1 MAVKWTEKQQ
11 QVIDSRNRNLLVS
24 AAAGSGKTAVLV
36 ERIIQM
42 ISGGDHPLD
51 IDQLLVMTFTNAAA
65 AEMRERIGA
74 AVEKKLKE
82 HPEDEHLW
90 LQAALIPQA
99 MITTIDSF
107 CLNIIRNHFNS
118 LDIDP
123 SFRIG
128 DEGELSLLRGDVM
141 GEMLEACYEE
151 GDEAFAGFVE
161 HFGRGKSDKGIE
173 DVILQAWQ
181 FSQSHPWPS
190 LWLKACRREL
200 DEENL
205 KEMEKSPWMRFL
217 FKDTAR
223 QMEELGGQLD
233 TALEV
238 CREENGPLAYEPML
252 MSDRAKIQAIGT
264 AACEGRYEQ
273 LYHRLLNM
281 SFDRLASIRSKEI
294 DGDKK
299 SFVTACRDRVKK
311 AVGKCREL
319 YGSQSPE
326 EVVESIR
333 GTRVVIQKLLEL
345 TERFD
350 NEYRAAKKE
359 RNVLDFNDLEHLA
372 LEVLLEKDP
381 DWEEGEDEGAARR
394 PSPVADE
401 LSRQY
406 EEILVDEY
414 QDSNYVQEALI
425 TSISRERYGHPNVFM
440 VGDVKQSIYRFRLAR
455 PELFMEKYESYA
467 SVDGQ
472 YQMIELQQNFR
483 SRESVLTSVNDV
495 FYQIMTKNLGGIT
508 YTRDTALYPGAVFKD
523 VGPDTVTGMD
533 WEKEGGALSAGTPTE
548 LLLVDTGSESLKQLD
563 EDALDYTARE
573 LEARMAARRIRELV
587 SGDKGL
593 MVWDK
598 EKEAYR
604 RARLGDIVILLRS
617 MTGWSEVFVNVL
629 MNEGIPASA
638 QTRTGYFNTVE
649 VETILSLLSVI
660 DNPMQDIPLAAV
672 MRSPIVGMSDEEM
685 AWMVAAFK
693 KNSKKGQDRGVY
705 GAWSMWMEAES
716 GTFHKVPGEAAASI
730 RKKLSHLSGL
740 LNGLRREAR
749 YLPIH
754 ELLYRVYRDSGYY
767 DYVSAMPAGET
778 RRGNLDML
786 VEKAAAYEATS
797 YKGLFHFV
805 RYIERLKKFDTDFGE
820 AATAGE
826 QDNTVRI
833 MSIHKSKGLEFPVVF
848 LSGMGKRFNKQDA
861 YGRILLDADLG
872 VAADYLDLDLRVKV
886 PTLKKQALKRRME
899 LETMGEEL
907 RVLYV
912 AMTRAKEKLIMTA
925 TDRSLE
931 AKLAKWQDSL
941 AVDGQ
946 IPYTI
951 LSSAGSCLDW
961 LLMAKPA
968 IPDDH
973 MQLQCIQVR
982 ELVGEEVGRQIVRQ
996 MTREDLLAVDRNQ
1009 VYDREFGE
1017 RLEAAVNY
1025 RYPHMDDTGLYAMVS
1040 VSELKKQSQ
1049 IGRSE
1054 DTIGTGNV
1062 ETEGVGLE
1070 YLGKLAGGAGQEYPV
1085 QPAGGTG
1092 QEYLGQ
1098 PAGGTGQEYLK
1109 QPAGDAGPEQLKQP
1123 DALTQ
1128 PQKRP
1133 GPEVRAVPDSGRIQ
1147 PGTPSRGALRG
1158 TAYHAALE
1166 HISFHDI
1173 KSLEETEAA
1182 LETLVEQGYLNQE
1195 TRGFIRAGDIWA
1207 FLESPLGRR
1216 MAQAQAEG
1224 RIHKEQQFII
1234 GIPARDMGRGDSDE
1248 LVLIQGIIDAY
1259 LEEPDGLVLI
1269 DYKTDHVPKENR
1281 EQGAAM
1287 LAARYRVQLDYYER
1301 ALTQLTGKKVKERV
1315 IYSLALQQ
1323 GIEVQ

>member
-273 LYHRLLNM
+273 LYQRLLNM

-319 YGSQSPE
+319 YGSQSPD

-467 SVDGQ
+467 SAGGQ

-483 SRESVLTSVNDV
+483 SRESVLTSVNGV

-587 SGDKGL
+587 SGDEGL

-705 GAWSMWMEAES
+705 GAWSMWMEAEA

-730 RKKLSHLSGL
+730 WKKLSHLSGL

-872 VAADYLDLDLRVKV
+872 VAADYLDLDLRVKA

-941 AVDGQ
+941 AMDGQ

-1070 YLGKLAGGAGQEYPV
+1070 YLGKLAGGAGQEYP
-1085 QPAGGTG
+1085 
-1092 QEYLGQ
+1092 GQ
-1098 PAGGTGQEYLK
+1098 PAGGTGQEHLEQPAGGTGQEHLK
-1109 QPAGDAGPEQLKQP
+1109 QPAGDAWSEQLKQP
-1123 DALTQ
+1123 DAPTQ

-1133 GPEVRAVPDSGRIQ
+1133 GPEVPAVPDSGRIQ

-1323 GIEVQ
+1323 GIEV

>member
-273 LYHRLLNM
+273 LYQRLLNM

-319 YGSQSPE
+319 YGSQSPD

-381 DWEEGEDEGAARR
+381 DWEEGEDDGAARR

-872 VAADYLDLDLRVKV
+872 VAADYLDLDLRVKA

-931 AKLAKWQDSL
+931 AKLSKWQDSL

-1017 RLEAAVNY
+1017 RLEATVNY

-1062 ETEGVGLE
+1062 EMEGVGLE
-1070 YLGKLAGGAGQEYPV
+1070 YLGKLAGGAGQEYPG

-1092 QEYLGQ
+1092 QEHLEQ

-1109 QPAGDAGPEQLKQP
+1109 QPAGGTGPEQLKQP

-1166 HISFHDI
+1166 HISFQDI

-1323 GIEVQ
+1323 GIEV

>member
-141 GEMLEACYEE
+141 GGMLEACYEE

-217 FKDTAR
+217 FQDTAR

-273 LYHRLLNM
+273 LYQRLLNM

-872 VAADYLDLDLRVKV
+872 VAADYLDLDLRVKA

-1070 YLGKLAGGAGQEYPV
+1070 YLGKLAGGTGQEYPG

-1092 QEYLGQ
+1092 QEYLEQ

-1109 QPAGDAGPEQLKQP
+1109 QPAGDAWPEQLKQP
-1123 DALTQ
+1123 DAPTQ

-1133 GPEVRAVPDSGRIQ
+1133 APEVRAVPDSGRIQ

-1166 HISFHDI
+1166 HISFQDI

-1323 GIEVQ
+1323 GIAV

>member
-11 QVIDSRNRNLLVS
+11 KVIECRNRNLLVS

-36 ERIIQM
+36 ERIIRM
-42 ISGGDHPLD
+42 ISEGDNPLD

-74 AVEKKLKE
+74 AVEMKLKE
-82 HPEDEHLW
+82 QPDNEHLW

-99 MITTIDSF
+99 QITTIDSF
-107 CLNIIRNHFNS
+107 CLNVIRNHFNS

-123 SFRIG
+123 AFRIG
-128 DEGELSLLRGDVM
+128 DEGELSLLKSDVL

-151 GDEAFAGFVE
+151 GRPEFAGFVE

-173 DVILQAWQ
+173 DVILQVWQ
-181 FSQSHPWPS
+181 FSQSHPWPDK
-190 LWLKACRREL
+190 WLLDCRMEL

-205 KEMEKSPWMRFL
+205 EAMEQSPWMQFL
-217 FKDTAR
+217 FRDTAR
-223 QMEELGGQLD
+223 QMEELSGQLEA
-233 TALEV
+233 ALGI

-252 MSDRAKIQAIGT
+252 ASDMGKLGCIGG
-264 AACEGRYEQ
+264 AASRCSFEE
-273 LYHRLLNM
+273 LYRSLQGM
-281 SFDRLASIRSKEI
+281 AFDRLASIRSKDI

-299 SFVTACRDRVKK
+299 AAVTACRDRVKK
-311 AVGKCREL
+311 AVGKLKEL
-319 YGSQSPE
+319 YGAQSPE

-333 GTRVVIQKLLEL
+333 GTGAVIAELLDL
-345 TERFD
+345 TARFD
-350 NEYRAAKKE
+350 EAYRTAKRE

-372 LEVLLEKDP
+372 LEVLLEEVP
-381 DWEEGEDEGAARR
+381 DDEGTGNFLRR
-394 PSPVADE
+394 PSAVADE
-401 LSRQY
+401 MSRQF

-425 TSISRERYGHPNVFM
+425 TSISKERFGRPNVFM

-455 PELFMEKYESYA
+455 PELFMEKYGSYTEE
-467 SVDGQ
+467 DGP

-508 YTRDTALYPGAVFKD
+508 YTKDTALYPGAAFME
-523 VGPDTVTGMD
+523 VGPDTVEDG
-533 WEKEGGALSAGTPTE
+533 LSISLDAGTPTE
-548 LLLVDTGSESLKQLD
+548 LLLADTGNEALKQLD

-573 LEARMAARRIRELV
+573 LEARMAARRIRQMV
-587 SGDKGL
+587 SGEQGL
-593 MVWDK
+593 LVWDK
-598 EKEAYR
+598 KTEKYR

-629 MNEGIPASA
+629 MNEGIPATA

-649 VETILSLLSVI
+649 VETMLSLLSAV

-672 MRSPIVGMSDEEM
+672 MRSPIIGMSDEEM
-685 AWMVAAFK
+685 AWMMAAYK

-705 GAWSMWMEAES
+705 GAWTMWMETEWEAP
-716 GTFHKVPGEAAASI
+716 HKVLGHIAGSI
-730 RKKLSHLSGL
+730 REKLKNLSGL
-740 LNGLRREAR
+740 LGELRQEAR

-754 ELLYRVYRDSGYY
+754 ELLYHVYRKSGYY

-786 VEKAAAYEATS
+786 AEKAAAYEATS

-805 RYIERLKKFDTDFGE
+805 RYIEKLKKFDTDFGE
-820 AATAGE
+820 ANVTGE
-826 QDNTVRI
+826 QENTVRI

-848 LSGMGKRFNKQDA
+848 LAGMGKRFNKQDA

-872 VAADYLDLDLRVKV
+872 VATDYLDLELRVKA

-925 TDRSLE
+925 TDKSLE
-931 AKLAKWQDSL
+931 GKLSKWQD
-941 AVDGQ
+941 VQTVEGQ
-946 IPYTI
+946 LPYTI
-951 LSSAGSCLDW
+951 LSTAGSYLDW
-961 LLMAKPA
+961 LLMARPA
-968 IPDDH
+968 IPASH
-973 MQLQCIQVR
+973 MEMQCIPVKD
-982 ELVGEEVGRQIVRQ
+982 LIGEEVGRQMLRR
-996 MTREDLLAVDRNQ
+996 TTKEDLLAVDDDA
-1009 VYDREFGE
+1009 VYDSEYGKK
-1017 RLEAAVNY
+1017 LAQAVNY
-1025 RYPHMDDTGLYAMVS
+1025 QYPYLDDTGLYAMVS

-1054 DTIGTGNV
+1054 DAIGTGHAG
-1062 ETEGVGLE
+1062 TEGAGLE
-1070 YLGKLAGGAGQEYPV
+1070 VLEGLHER
-1085 QPAGGTG
+1085 
-1092 QEYLGQ
+1092 
-1098 PAGGTGQEYLK
+1098 
-1109 QPAGDAGPEQLKQP
+1109 PEQTSGKP
-1123 DALTQ
+1123 S
-1128 PQKRP
+1128 
-1133 GPEVRAVPDSGRIQ
+1133 GPSK
-1147 PGTPSRGALRG
+1147 GALRG

-1166 HISFHDI
+1166 HISFQNIH
-1173 KSLEETEAA
+1173 SLEETKTALDGLMEA
-1182 LETLVEQGYLNQE
+1182 GYLNRE
-1195 TRGFIRAGDIWA
+1195 SRDFINAGDIWA
-1207 FLESPLGRR
+1207 FLISPLGRR
-1216 MAQAQAEG
+1216 MAQAQANG

-1234 GIPARDMGRGDSDE
+1234 GIPAKEMGRGESEE

-1269 DYKTDHVPKENR
+1269 DYKTDSVLRDNKER
-1281 EQGAAM
+1281 AAAM
-1287 LAARYRVQLDYYER
+1287 LAERYRVQLDYYER
-1301 ALTQLTGKKVKERV
+1301 ALTQLTGKQVKQRI

-1323 GIEVQ
+1323 SIDV